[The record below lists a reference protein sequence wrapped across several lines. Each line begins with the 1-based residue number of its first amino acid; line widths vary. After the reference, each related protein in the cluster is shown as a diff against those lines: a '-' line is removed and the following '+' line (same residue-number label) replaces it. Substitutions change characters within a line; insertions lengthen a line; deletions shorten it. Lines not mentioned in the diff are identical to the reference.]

1 MEASHD
7 RPSIERAEELV
18 GSVLDDGFELDGIV
32 SQGDRPALGALR
44 ALRKRG
50 LLPGRDVRVIGMDN
64 TFVSEISHL
73 SSIERNATELARE
86 GAHALLTQLNG
97 HKAHDVIVPH
107 SIVRRGTTLVR
118 DLDAAY
124 WAGVDRVL
132 RSDSQEG
139 DQS

>member
-1 MEASHD
+1 M
-7 RPSIERAEELV
+7 

-32 SQGDRPALGALR
+32 SQVDRPALGALH